1 MKLTRNLK
9 ILIVE
14 DDLDTRNLIK
24 VILRKL
30 GFTNLQSTSDGEE
43 AIDYMKKSYMED
55 KSVELVLADW
65 NMPKLDGISF
75 LLKLRNSSDYK
86 TIPFLMITSDNDKTH
101 VVKAINAG
109 VSGYL
114 IKPITP
120 DVLRDKIIK
129 VVKNAG

>member
-1 MKLTRNLK
+1 MKLTTNLR

-14 DDLDTRNLIK
+14 DDLDTRNLLK

-30 GFTNLQSTSDGEE
+30 GFKNLSSTSDGEE
-43 AIDYMKKSYMED
+43 AIEFMKKAYMED
-55 KSVELVLADW
+55 KSIDLVLADW

-75 LLKLRNSSDYK
+75 LMKLRNSSDFK
-86 TIPFLMITSDNDKTH
+86 TIPFLMITADSDRTH
-101 VVKAINAG
+101 VVEAINSG

-120 DVLRDKIIK
+120 DVLKDKIIK
-129 VVKNAG
+129 VIKEAN

>member
-1 MKLTRNLK
+1 MKLTTNLK

-30 GFTNLQSTSDGEE
+30 GFKNLHSTSDGEE
-43 AIDYMKKSYMED
+43 AVEYMKKSYMED
-55 KSVELVLADW
+55 KPVGLVLADW

-75 LLKLRNSSDYK
+75 LRKLRNSSDFK
-86 TIPFLMITSDNDKTH
+86 RIPFLMVTADSDRAH
-101 VVKAINAG
+101 VVEAINEG

-120 DVLRDKIIK
+120 DVLKEKIVK
-129 VVKNAG
+129 VIQNAD